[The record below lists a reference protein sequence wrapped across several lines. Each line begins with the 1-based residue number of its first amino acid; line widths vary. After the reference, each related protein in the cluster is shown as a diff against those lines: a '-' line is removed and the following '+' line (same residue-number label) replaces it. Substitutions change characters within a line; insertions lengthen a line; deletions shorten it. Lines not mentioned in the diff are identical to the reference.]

1 MAKTG
6 NGTPP
11 AAAAPERVAG
21 PIASQAAR
29 AVPGTR
35 TRRGAVGGRQG
46 PRWRTRTNDG
56 EEGSLLGA
64 APIGLVFPGQG
75 TQRQGMGEPWRS
87 TEAWAIVRE
96 ISQCTGEDVEEL
108 LLHAPNERLR
118 QTDLAQL
125 AIFTVSV
132 LALREA
138 ERLGLTDGVVACAGH
153 SLGEYTALVA
163 AGALNITDAAVL
175 VAARGRAMREAADL
189 SRGTMAALVAAPYE
203 DVARL
208 VGEIRESGCPLWVAN
223 INAPGQVVVSGSE
236 KGVEK
241 ADAESRSIGAKLIR
255 LPVGGAF
262 HSPFMAPAAE
272 RLRDV
277 LTSTP
282 FAHRH
287 LPVVANVDAEPH
299 IGDGG
304 WVELST
310 HQLTH
315 PVLWERS
322 VRTLIGPLGCGR
334 LLELGSGRTLTGM
347 IRRIDRDV
355 VALALESPD
364 SLAEAVAT
372 GETARAPRPATA
384 AR

>member
-1 MAKTG
+1 M
-6 NGTPP
+6 
-11 AAAAPERVAG
+11 
-21 PIASQAAR
+21 
-29 AVPGTR
+29 
-35 TRRGAVGGRQG
+35 
-46 PRWRTRTNDG
+46 
-56 EEGSLLGA
+56 GA

-75 TQRQGMGEPWRS
+75 TQRHGMGEPWRS
-87 TEAWAIVRE
+87 TGAWAIVEE

-108 LLHAPNERLR
+108 LLRAPNERLR
-118 QTDLAQL
+118 RTDLAQL
-125 AIFTVSV
+125 AVFTVSV

-138 ERLGLTDGVVACAGH
+138 ERLGLTEGVVACAGH

-163 AGALNITDAAVL
+163 AGALSVTDAAVL

-208 VGEIRESGCPLWVAN
+208 VDGIRESGCPLWVAN
-223 INAPGQVVVSGSE
+223 VNAPGQVVVSGSE
-236 KGVEK
+236 QGVEK
-241 ADAESRSIGAKLIR
+241 ADAESRGIGAKLIR

-282 FAHRH
+282 FAPRH

-299 IGDGG
+299 TGDGG

-310 HQLTH
+310 RQLTH

-334 LLELGSGRTLTGM
+334 LLELGCGRTLTGM

-364 SLAEAVAT
+364 GLAKAVAT
-372 GETARAPRPATA
+372 GQTARAPGTATA